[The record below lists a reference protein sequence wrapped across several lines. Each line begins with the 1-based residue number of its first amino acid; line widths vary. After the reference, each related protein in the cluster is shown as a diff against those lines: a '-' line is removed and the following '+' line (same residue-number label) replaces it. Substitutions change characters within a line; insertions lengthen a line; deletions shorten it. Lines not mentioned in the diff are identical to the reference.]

1 MEDTTNLYSRFMKRV
16 RARAF
21 YQKYVIA
28 EREKGERAEYIF
40 GIDIREDELHNEVI
54 KAVEKSAQQEIEWLF
69 IQLCM
74 EYGYPVESM
83 TGNGKCSSSNDIV
96 FEKDGEIIQVDFK
109 SVLKPDDLRV
119 YQSDKKK
126 QSQNSRHP
134 PTRKADTYL
143 VYLLKKT
150 PAGDA
155 WIEVNSNPEVPV
167 KVVLAYDFI
176 AEVFGVEEA
185 QRFDAAMENFSKE
198 MRKELGYSMTKIGS
212 ERALDELREALAFE
226 LKEFDY
232 FAVKRANSEMFPMGA
247 VIDSTLF
254 RKIQQRFNFNCEL
267 LLGHSDFAVAF
278 LTSEWLQRQDNAL
291 VGADYTYIATGYFK
305 SAEQL
310 IWDILLQICPD
321 GYIGRDT
328 TKISE
333 VNPKTNDSALGSLC
347 FFFNNSSNNK
357 LFNNDFE
364 DDKDT
369 VRECLAYYLNEWA
382 RNTRNGYFHKHNL
395 DIKDIADIR
404 EKTFLLYFLILGSL
418 ALNKEQRTALM
429 G

>member
-1 MEDTTNLYSRFMKRV
+1 MGDTASLYRQFMRRV
-16 RARAF
+16 RNHALF
-21 YQKYVIA
+21 QKYVIA
-28 EREKGERAEYIF
+28 ERDKGERAEYIF

-54 KAVEKSAQQEIEWLF
+54 KAVEESSQREIEWLF

-109 SVLKPDDLRV
+109 SVLRPDDLIV
-119 YQSDKKK
+119 YQSEKKK
-126 QSQNSRHP
+126 QSKNRRP
-134 PTRKADTYL
+134 IPTRKADTYL

-150 PAGDA
+150 PVGDA
-155 WIEVNSNPEVPV
+155 WIEAHSNPEVPV

-185 QRFDAAMENFSKE
+185 RRFDAAMENFSKE

-212 ERALDELREALAFE
+212 ERALDELRDALASE

-232 FAVKRANSEMFPMGA
+232 FAVKRANSEMFPMDV
-247 VIDSTLF
+247 VIDSSLF

-291 VGADYTYIATGYFK
+291 VEADYTYIGTGYFK

-310 IWDILLQICPD
+310 IWDILLLVCPD
-321 GYIGRDT
+321 GYIGRDNIR
-328 TKISE
+328 ISE
-333 VNPKTNDSALGSLC
+333 VNPKSNDSALGSLYY
-347 FFFNNSSNNK
+347 FFNNGSNTK
-357 LFNNDFE
+357 LINSEFGE
-364 DDKDT
+364 DRDT
-369 VRECLAYYLNEWA
+369 VRECLAYYLNEWTQ
-382 RNTRNGYFHKHNL
+382 NTRNGYFHKHNL
-395 DIKDIADIR
+395 EITDIPDIR

-418 ALNKEQRTALM
+418 ALNKEQRTVLM